1 MHLFPD
7 LEPEQDDTEEWSEPD
22 DLDRSKPLVLLLGAV
37 DHEGITSHLKA
48 SGEQYK
54 RKVLGSSAE
63 NWQSILGYFDKFSI
77 RAIVIKLDGRAYRR
91 LDDPHYAHVAKLLL
105 SRIARAS

>member
-54 RKVLGSSAE
+54 RIGNRYWDISISSRFA
-63 NWQSILGYFDKFSI
+63 QSS
-77 RAIVIKLDGRAYRR
+77 
-91 LDDPHYAHVAKLLL
+91 
-105 SRIARAS
+105 